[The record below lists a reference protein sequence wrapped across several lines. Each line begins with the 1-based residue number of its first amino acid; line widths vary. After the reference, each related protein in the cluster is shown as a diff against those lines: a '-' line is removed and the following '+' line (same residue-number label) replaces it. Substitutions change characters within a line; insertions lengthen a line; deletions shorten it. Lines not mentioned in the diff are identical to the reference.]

1 MEKVDIKVEV
11 QQLLYPEL
19 LKKINESQYMLVMHS
34 WAPDY
39 PDAAS
44 GLFTLIRSQI
54 GGIII
59 DDPTFN
65 VQYDRDIRLSDSS
78 KKAFVIKC

>member
-1 MEKVDIKVEV
+1 
-11 QQLLYPEL
+11 
-19 LKKINESQYMLVMHS
+19 MHS

-65 VQYDRDIRLSDSS
+65 VQYDRDILLSDSS